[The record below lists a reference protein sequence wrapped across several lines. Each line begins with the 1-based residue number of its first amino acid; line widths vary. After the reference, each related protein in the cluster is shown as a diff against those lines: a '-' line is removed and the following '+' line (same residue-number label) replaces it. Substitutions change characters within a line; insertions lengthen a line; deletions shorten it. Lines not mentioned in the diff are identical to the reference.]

1 MTNSPATNKR
11 FPLTDAQKAE
21 IDSLKADKNWPE
33 IYRRLETIARAN
45 SAIKPAVPN
54 WYHLATQIN

>member
-33 IYRRLETIARAN
+33 IYRCLETIARADL
-45 SAIKPAVPN
+45 SIK
-54 WYHLATQIN
+54 L